1 MSVDSQADT
10 DVSNLP
16 QSFILIRKY
25 LLISLHVKGKHL
37 MSFGVGVDIFFFF
50 FTNLFICYLY
60 VVLRIELRACACQA
74 STGLHPIHMGLF
86 FNVFRKGEN
95 VLDVQ

>member
-37 MSFGVGVDIFFFF
+37 MSSFGVGVDIFFIS
-50 FTNLFICYLY
+50 LFICYLY
-60 VVLRIELRACACQA
+60 VVLGIELRAYACQA

-86 FNVFRKGEN
+86 FNVFRKCEN
-95 VLDVQ
+95 VLDVR

>member
-37 MSFGVGVDIFFFF
+37 MSFWCGCGHFFFF
-50 FTNLFICYLY
+50 FYKFVYLLPICG
-60 VVLRIELRACACQA
+60 AQ
-74 STGLHPIHMGLF
+74 
-86 FNVFRKGEN
+86 N
-95 VLDVQ
+95 

>member
-25 LLISLHVKGKHL
+25 LLISLHVI
-37 MSFGVGVDIFFFF
+37 DIHYLNGEHGSEILN
-50 FTNLFICYLY
+50 NLP
-60 VVLRIELRACACQA
+60 E
-74 STGLHPIHMGLF
+74 S
-86 FNVFRKGEN
+86 
-95 VLDVQ
+95 

>member
-37 MSFGVGVDIFFFF
+37 MSFWCGCGHFFFF
-50 FTNLFICYLY
+50 FLQICLFVTYMWCS
-60 VVLRIELRACACQA
+60 EL
-74 STGLHPIHMGLF
+74 
-86 FNVFRKGEN
+86 N
-95 VLDVQ
+95 

>member
-1 MSVDSQADT
+1 MSVDSQANT

-16 QSFILIRKY
+16 QSLILIRKY
-25 LLISLHVKGKHL
+25 LLVSLHVKGKHL
-37 MSFGVGVDIFFFF
+37 MSSFGVGVDIFFF

-60 VVLRIELRACACQA
+60 VVLGIELRACACQA

-86 FNVFRKGEN
+86 FNVFRKCEN
-95 VLDVQ
+95 VLDVR